1 VKFLL
6 PILFFSAAVWAAVFG
21 TVRGIV
27 HDPDHRPVPDAQ
39 VLVKS
44 ASSEYAQ
51 KLATDPDGAFEAS
64 ALPVGAYT
72 VTVMRDG
79 FATSIQQVVV
89 ASGSAPVLHFQLALG
104 TRQEQV
110 SVSEAALTVSP

>member
-6 PILFFSAAVWAAVFG
+6 PILFSVVLWSAVFG
-21 TVRGIV
+21 TVRGVV

-44 ASSEYAQ
+44 ASSDFSQ
-51 KLATDPDGAFEAS
+51 KVATDSDGAFEATT
-64 ALPVGAYT
+64 LPVGAYT

-79 FATSIQQVVV
+79 FATSIQQVVF
-89 ASGSAPVLHFQLALG
+89 AS
-104 TRQEQV
+104 
-110 SVSEAALTVSP
+110 